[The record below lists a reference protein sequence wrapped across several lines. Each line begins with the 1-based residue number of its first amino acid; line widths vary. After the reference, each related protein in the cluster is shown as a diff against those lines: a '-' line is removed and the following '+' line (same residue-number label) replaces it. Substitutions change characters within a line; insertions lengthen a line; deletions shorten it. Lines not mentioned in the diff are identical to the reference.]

1 MSRKTPSPFKFRGK
15 WRGQVTLKNGTRPHA
30 DYEKFGD
37 ARDWITDQLA
47 NANTEHR
54 PELGGPKQANLAQAL
69 AHYAG
74 LNTITKGGYA
84 AEIDRINRYLE
95 GTGLKLLKIVTVG
108 DKRQLTE
115 KPVKALP
122 KAFGAHR
129 DQRLSKRDE
138 TCKLISALA
147 KRSCSS
153 LCAADIR
160 RLMVAME
167 TEGLSPST
175 IQKEI
180 ALFKHMF
187 NVAAKEWNWKG
198 FENPCVGIKLGTSNQ
213 RFVFMTQDQQVA
225 MRGALSECDNPYFWS
240 LVEICLQTTLRRGS
254 LLAMTRQNVDLDGRI
269 AMLPTK
275 TGPAP
280 VPLSKKAVQLLR
292 DMPVHPSGKYF
303 PMTGNAVELA
313 WEGVRDKIGMP
324 ELQFKDLRHI
334 GATEYA
340 RAGANSH
347 QLQKILA
354 HATSRMAEIYVNLVN
369 TDALNFMDS
378 IAPSQTV
385 YQIPEPAKGTGD
397 EIMKRNRS
405 KRIADAVVE
414 AVKSGI
420 PVAPSSDAPADAPAH
435 LAPNGD
441 QHRAVP
447 GDSPSVQPQ
456 VASVDCAEPMRH
468 VSVESNAVQPSFS
481 DSGQRVAA
489 VPAVEASVQGLVSD
503 TDPSMAAT
511 GTDGVQGGGISRPS
525 KVVFVNFNRRR

>member
-1 MSRKTPSPFKFRGK
+1 MARKISSPFKYRGK
-15 WRGQVTLKNGTRPHA
+15 WRGQVTLQNGKRPA
-30 DYEKFGD
+30 EDFETFDEAKT
-37 ARDWITDQLA
+37 WITDQLA
-47 NANTEHR
+47 LANSEHL
-54 PELGGPKQANLAQAL
+54 PELGGPKQASLAQAL
-69 AHYAG
+69 AHYAA
-74 LNTITKGGYA
+74 LHTIVKGGYA
-84 AEIDRINRYLE
+84 AELDRINHYLQ
-95 GTGLKLLKIVTVG
+95 GDGLPLLKIIQKDG
-108 DKRQLTE
+108 KRELIE
-115 KPVKALP
+115 RERKKLP
-122 KAFGAHR
+122 SAFEAHR
-129 DQRLSKRDE
+129 DNRLEQRPE
-138 TCKLISALA
+138 TWKQKATLA

-153 LCAADIR
+153 VCTADFR
-160 RLMVAME
+160 RLMVTME
-167 TEGLSPST
+167 KEGLSSST

-198 FENPCVGIKLGTSNQ
+198 FENPCVGLKLGGSNQ

-254 LLAMTRQNVDLDGRI
+254 LLAMTRQNVDLDGRV

-280 VPLSKKAVQLLR
+280 VPLSRKAVQLLR

-313 WEGVRDKIGMP
+313 WDGVRDKIGMP

-369 TDALNFMDS
+369 TDTLNFMDS

-414 AVKSGI
+414 AVKSGMS
-420 PVAPSSDAPADAPAH
+420 VAQSGDAPAH
-435 LAPNGD
+435 LAPNSA
-441 QHRAVP
+441 QHREVP
-447 GDSPSVQPQ
+447 CDSPSVQPEL
-456 VASVDCAEPMRH
+456 ASVDCGEPVRH
-468 VSVESNAVQPSFS
+468 VPVENNAMQPSFS
-481 DSGQRVAA
+481 DNGQSVAP
-489 VPAVEASVQGLVSD
+489 VPTVEASVQGLVSD
-503 TDPSMAAT
+503 TGPWIAAT
-511 GTDGVQGGGISRPS
+511 GTDGVQGGGISGPS
-525 KVVFVNFNRRR
+525 NVVFVNFNRRG